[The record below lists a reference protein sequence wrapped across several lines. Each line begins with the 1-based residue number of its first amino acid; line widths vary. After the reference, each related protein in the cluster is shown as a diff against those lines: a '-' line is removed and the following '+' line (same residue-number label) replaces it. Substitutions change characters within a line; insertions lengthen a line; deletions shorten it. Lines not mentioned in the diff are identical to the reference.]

1 MQFDVYFAKSTEKGL
16 RPGVDPE
23 PMEWS
28 EIKKLIL
35 ENENWNKQIDEYR
48 ETGNTELKMS
58 LPSINFVGRSVR
70 DRANNA
76 MIPTQLFMID
86 IDHIPEDKDCRQV
99 WDTLC
104 MKVDYDWIVDNVI
117 LAHISPSG
125 HGIHIIFKSQG
136 YPTLIDNMNAVND
149 IFNFDEYGDYDTKVK
164 DFARVS
170 FAFKANEILFE
181 NVRLFTSNESD
192 FGDSIVNPEFEETD
206 SEESENDTQT
216 DEKEHASGKK
226 PKASRSISGNV
237 PTLSEEEIK
246 KYEQMEFRGTP
257 LKTIVDKWV
266 ELRGKPDEGEVHNY
280 YNEMIKYFRNI
291 TSNNRKWL
299 FAILPKFGHTD
310 EECWSQVVSITK
322 ANTLSRIDREFFF
335 FLKDNGFYVAREGEA
350 NALKEYMMS
359 ENEKDPDGMPS
370 LPPVFREFVKSAPK
384 DFRLSVINALMAIM
398 GFLSTYVKAKY
409 PYDDRWHTCSFF
421 SIIYAPAGT
430 GKGFVE
436 RLLDKLM
443 GYVTLRDAVQSMRE
457 NIYLRIISKK
467 GANDKAPDLPHTSL
481 RVIPSKNS
489 EAEFLT
495 KQQDNHGAHMFTY
508 AAEMDEWAKGEKAAG
523 GNKSDMIR
531 VAWDNGEYGQQFKS
545 ANTFRGKVHLYW
557 NVLIT
562 GTMAQVNNYFKNV
575 ENGLVTRCCY
585 TTIEN
590 QEFQLATLWKPI
602 PAKGLKIIENYCKRC
617 DDNTYEKP
625 CTLDLDEISMY
636 SDEEFDNQVDWQFK
650 IKDKQ
655 EVDLT
660 WVMPTIEKF
669 QKEQCEQASL
679 AYDRARDT
687 FRRRVGVR
695 GFRLALL
702 CTTLYPKVGARERKI
717 ICDFVEWWMHQD
729 IECTLQLW
737 GKKYNDVVDGIK
749 AVNISQRNVFAQ
761 LKDEFTMDDLY
772 VVCKKENIKTRLRQ
786 IIYQWTQG
794 KHIEVVEKFK
804 RYRKIKK
811 NDDK

>member
-1 MQFDVYFAKSTEKGL
+1 MNFDVYFAEPTAKGL
-16 RPGVDPE
+16 RPGVTPE

-28 EIKKLIL
+28 DIKKQIL
-35 ENENWNKQIDEYR
+35 ENENWAKQIDDYR
-48 ETGNTELKMS
+48 ETGDAELKQS

-136 YPTLIDNMNAVND
+136 YPTLIDNMNAVNE
-149 IFNFDEYGDYDTKVK
+149 IFNFDEYGKYDTKVK

-170 FAFKANEILFE
+170 FAFKASEILFE
-181 NVRLFTSNESD
+181 SARLLLSTESD
-192 FGDSIVNPEFEETD
+192 FGTSLVNDAFAEEIQDGDSSKTPTK
-206 SEESENDTQT
+206 T
-216 DEKEHASGKK
+216 
-226 PKASRSISGNV
+226 KASRTISGNV
-237 PTLSEEEIK
+237 PELSDEEIK

-257 LKTIVDKWV
+257 LINIVKKWV
-266 ELRGKPDEGEVHNY
+266 EHRGTPDAGEVHNY

-299 FAILPKFGHTD
+299 FAILPKFGHSD
-310 EECWSQVVSITK
+310 EECWSQIVSITK
-322 ANTLSRIDREFFF
+322 ANTLSRIDKEFYFW
-335 FLKDNGFYVAREGEA
+335 LRDSGFWVAREGEA

-359 ENEKDPDGMPS
+359 DEEKDSNKMPA

-384 DFRLSVINALMAIM
+384 DFHLSVINALMAIM

-443 GYVTLRDAVQSMRE
+443 DYVTLRDAVQSMRE

-467 GANDKAPDLPHTSL
+467 GANDKSPDLPHTSL

-545 ANTFRGKVHLYW
+545 ANTFRGKVRLYW

-562 GTMAQVNNYFKNV
+562 GTMAQVSNYFKNV

-617 DDNTYEKP
+617 DENTYEKP
-625 CTLDLDEISMY
+625 CTVDLEEAQML
-636 SDEEFDNQVDWQFK
+636 SDDEFDEQVDWHFQ
-650 IKDKQ
+650 IKEKQ
-655 EVDLT
+655 EVDLS
-660 WVMPTIEKF
+660 WIMPTIEKF
-669 QKEQCEQASL
+669 QKEQCDKAAL
-679 AYDRARDT
+679 AYDKARDT

-702 CTTLYPKVGARERKI
+702 CTTLYQTVGARERKI
-717 ICDFVEWWMHQD
+717 ICNFVDWWMHQD

-737 GKKYNDVVDGIK
+737 GKKYNDVVDN
-749 AVNISQRNVFAQ
+749 ANQANISQRDVFKQ
-761 LKDEFTMDDLY
+761 LKDEFTKDDLY
-772 VVCKKENIKTRLRQ
+772 VVCKREGIKTRLTN
-786 IIYQWTQG
+786 IIWQWKDG
-794 KHIEVVEKFK
+794 KHIEEVVKNK
-804 RYRKIKK
+804 RWRKITKHETK
-811 NDDK
+811 

>member
-1 MQFDVYFAKSTEKGL
+1 MIFDVYFAQPTAKGL
-16 RPGVDPE
+16 RPGVTPE

-28 EIKKLIL
+28 DIRKLIL
-35 ENENWNKQIDEYR
+35 ENENWAKQIDDYR
-48 ETGNTELKMS
+48 ETGDTKHKMS
-58 LPSINFVGRSVR
+58 LPAINFVGQSVR
-70 DRANNA
+70 GRSNDA

-86 IDHIPEDKDCRQV
+86 IDHIPADKDCRQV

-136 YPTLIDNMNAVND
+136 YPTLIENMNAVNE

-170 FAFKANEILFE
+170 FAFKASEILFE
-181 NVRLFTSNESD
+181 SARLLLSTESD
-192 FGDSIVNPEFEETD
+192 FGTSLVNDAFAEEIQDGDSSKTPTKTK
-206 SEESENDTQT
+206 S
-216 DEKEHASGKK
+216 
-226 PKASRSISGNV
+226 SRSISDNV
-237 PTLSEEEIK
+237 PELSDEEIK

-257 LKTIVDKWV
+257 LINIVKKWV
-266 ELRGKPDEGEVHNY
+266 EHRGTPDAGEVHNY

-299 FAILPKFGHTD
+299 FAILPKFGHSD
-310 EECWSQVVSITK
+310 EECWSQIVSITK
-322 ANTLSRIDREFFF
+322 ANTLSRIDKEFYFW
-335 FLKDNGFYVAREGEA
+335 LRDSGFWVAREGEA

-359 ENEKDPDGMPS
+359 DEEKDSNKMPA

-384 DFRLSVINALMAIM
+384 DFHLSVINALMAIM

-443 GYVTLRDAVQSMRE
+443 DYVTLRDAVQSMRE

-467 GANDKAPDLPHTSL
+467 GANDKSPDLPHTSL

-545 ANTFRGKVHLYW
+545 ANTFRGKVRLYW

-590 QEFQLATLWKPI
+590 QEFQLATIWKPI
-602 PAKGLKIIENYCKRC
+602 PAKGLETIQKYCKRC
-617 DDNTYEKP
+617 DDNTYETP
-625 CTLDLDEISMY
+625 CTVDLDEAKML
-636 SDEEFDNQVDWQFK
+636 SDDEFDKQVDWQFK
-650 IKDKQ
+650 FKEKQ
-655 EVDLT
+655 EVDLS
-660 WVMPTIEKF
+660 WIMPTIEKF
-669 QKEQCEQASL
+669 QKEQCDQAAL
-679 AYDRARDT
+679 AYDKARDT

-702 CTTLYPKVGARERKI
+702 CTTLYQTIGARERKI
-717 ICDFVEWWMHQD
+717 ICNFVEWWMHQD

-737 GKKYNDVVDGIK
+737 GKKYNEIVEN
-749 AVNISQRNVFAQ
+749 ATTQNISQRDVYSQ
-761 LKDEFTMDDLY
+761 LKDEFTIDDLY
-772 VVCKKENIKTRLRQ
+772 VVCKREGIKTRLKQ
-786 IIYQWTQG
+786 IIYNWKKG
-794 KHIEVVEKFK
+794 HHIEVVVNGK
-804 RYRKIKK
+804 RFRKVKK
-811 NDDK
+811 DETK

>member
-1 MQFDVYFAKSTEKGL
+1 MNFDVYFAEPTAKGL
-16 RPGVDPE
+16 RPGVAPE

-28 EIKKLIL
+28 DIRKLIL
-35 ENENWNKQIDEYR
+35 ENENWAKQIDDYR
-48 ETGNTELKMS
+48 ETGDAELKQS

-136 YPTLIDNMNAVND
+136 YPTLIENMNAVNE
-149 IFNFDEYGDYDTKVK
+149 IFNFDEYGKYDTKVK

-170 FAFKANEILFE
+170 FAFKASEILFE
-181 NVRLFTSNESD
+181 SARLLLSTESD
-192 FGDSIVNPEFEETD
+192 FGTSLVNDAFAEEIQDGDSSKTPTK
-206 SEESENDTQT
+206 T
-216 DEKEHASGKK
+216 
-226 PKASRSISGNV
+226 KASRTISGNV
-237 PTLSEEEIK
+237 PELSDEEIK

-257 LKTIVDKWV
+257 LINIVKKWV
-266 ELRGKPDEGEVHNY
+266 EHRGTPDAGEVHNY

-299 FAILPKFGHTD
+299 FAILPKFGHSD
-310 EECWSQVVSITK
+310 EECWSQIVSITK
-322 ANTLSRIDREFFF
+322 ANTLSRIDKEFYFW
-335 FLKDNGFYVAREGEA
+335 LRDSGFWVAREGEA

-359 ENEKDPDGMPS
+359 DEEKDSNKMPA

-384 DFRLSVINALMAIM
+384 DFHLSVINALMAIM

-443 GYVTLRDAVQSMRE
+443 DYVTLRDAVQSMRE

-467 GANDKAPDLPHTSL
+467 GANDKSPDLPHTSL

-545 ANTFRGKVHLYW
+545 ANTFRGKVRLYW

-562 GTMAQVNNYFKNV
+562 GTMAQVSNYFKNV

-602 PAKGLKIIENYCKRC
+602 PTKGLKIIENYCKRC
-617 DDNTYEKP
+617 DENTYEKP
-625 CTLDLDEISMY
+625 CTVDLEEAQML
-636 SDEEFDNQVDWQFK
+636 SDDEFDEQVDWHFQ
-650 IKDKQ
+650 IKEKQ
-655 EVDLT
+655 EVDLS
-660 WVMPTIEKF
+660 WIMPTIEKF
-669 QKEQCEQASL
+669 QKEQCDKAAL
-679 AYDRARDT
+679 AYDKARDT

-702 CTTLYPKVGARERKI
+702 CTTLYQTVGARERKI
-717 ICDFVEWWMHQD
+717 ICNFVEWWMHQD

-737 GKKYNDVVDGIK
+737 GKKYNDVVDN
-749 AVNISQRNVFAQ
+749 ANQANISQRDVFKQ
-761 LKDEFTMDDLY
+761 LKDEFTKDDLY
-772 VVCKKENIKTRLRQ
+772 VVCKREGIKTRLTN
-786 IIYQWTQG
+786 IIWQWKDG
-794 KHIEVVEKFK
+794 KHIEEVVKNK
-804 RYRKIKK
+804 RWRKITKHETK
-811 NDDK
+811 

>member
-1 MQFDVYFAKSTEKGL
+1 MKFDVYFAIQTAKGL
-16 RPGVDPE
+16 RPGVTPE

-28 EIKKLIL
+28 EIKKLVIC
-35 ENENWNKQIDEYR
+35 NQNWSKQIDDYR
-48 ETGNTELKMS
+48 TTGDTNLKQS
-58 LPSINFVGRSVR
+58 LPSINFVGRSVKN
-70 DRANNA
+70 RANKY

-86 IDHIPEDKDCRQV
+86 IDHIEGDCKQV
-99 WDTLC
+99 WDTLV
-104 MKVDYDWIVDNVI
+104 MKVDWDWIVGNVV
-117 LAHISPSG
+117 LAHISPGG

-136 YPTLIDNMNAVND
+136 LPSLIENMDAVNN
-149 IFNFDEYGDYDTKVK
+149 IFNFDEFGDYDKVCH

-170 FAFKANEILFE
+170 FAFKADDILY
-181 NVRLFTSNESD
+181 ESELLNKEGD
-192 FGDSIVNPEFEETD
+192 EELGDSLVNQNFDNSDVSETPKA
-206 SEESENDTQT
+206 Q
-216 DEKEHASGKK
+216 K
-226 PKASRSISGNV
+226 PKGSISNNV
-237 PTLSEEEIK
+237 PQLTEEEIE
-246 KYEQMEFRGTP
+246 KYKQMEFRGTP
-257 LKTIVDKWV
+257 LINIVNKWV
-266 ELRGKPDEGEVHNY
+266 EKRGTPDAGEVHNY
-280 YNEMIKYFRNI
+280 YNEMVKYFRNI
-291 TSNNRKWL
+291 TSNNKKWL

-310 EECWSQVVSITK
+310 EECWGQIVSITK
-322 ANTLSRIDREFFF
+322 ANTLSRIDKEFFF
-335 FLKDNGFYVAREGEA
+335 FLKDNGFYVARESEA

-359 ENEKDPDGMPS
+359 DEKEDSSGMPT

-384 DFRLSVINALMAIM
+384 DFHLSVINALMAIL

-443 GYVTLRDAVQSMRE
+443 DYITLRDAVQSIRE
-457 NIYLRIISKK
+457 NIYLRIINKK
-467 GANDKAPDLPHTSL
+467 GDNEKSPDLPHTSL

-545 ANTFRGKVHLYW
+545 ANTFRGKVRLYW

-562 GTMAQVNNYFKNV
+562 GTQAQVNSYFKNV

-590 QEFQLATLWKPI
+590 QEFQLATIWKPI
-602 PAKGLKIIENYCKRC
+602 PKKGLEIIKNYCKRC
-617 DDNTYEKP
+617 DDNTYESP
-625 CTLDLDEISMY
+625 CNVDLDEALML
-636 SDEEFDNQVDWQFK
+636 SDEEFEKEIDWRFK
-650 IKDKQ
+650 FKEKQ
-655 EVDLT
+655 EVDLS
-660 WVMPTIEKF
+660 WIMPTIDAF
-669 QKEQCEQASL
+669 QKEQCDKAAL

-702 CTTLYPKVGARERKI
+702 CTTLYPKVGKKEKEVI
-717 ICDFVEWWMHQD
+717 INFVDWWMHQD

-737 GKKYNDVVDGIK
+737 GKKYNEVVEN
-749 AVNISQRNVFAQ
+749 ATVESLRNRDVFAQ
-761 LKDEFTMDDLY
+761 LKDEFTLDDLY
-772 VVCKKENIKTRLRQ
+772 VVCKREGIKTRLKQ
-786 IIYQWTQG
+786 IIYQWKNG
-794 KHIEVVEKFK
+794 KHIEVVVKGKLF
-804 RYRKIKK
+804 RKIKK
-811 NDDK
+811 QNEAHQ

>member
-1 MQFDVYFAKSTEKGL
+1 MRFDVYFAQPTAKGL
-16 RPGVDPE
+16 RPGVTPE

-28 EIKKLIL
+28 DIKKQIL
-35 ENENWNKQIDEYR
+35 ENENWAKQIDDYR
-48 ETGNTELKMS
+48 ETGDAELKQS

-136 YPTLIDNMNAVND
+136 YPTLIENMNAVNE

-170 FAFKANEILFE
+170 FAFKASEILFE
-181 NVRLFTSNESD
+181 SARLLLSTESD
-192 FGDSIVNPEFEETD
+192 FGTSLVNDAFAEEIQDGDSSKTPTK
-206 SEESENDTQT
+206 T
-216 DEKEHASGKK
+216 
-226 PKASRSISGNV
+226 KASRTISGNV
-237 PTLSEEEIK
+237 PELSDEEIK

-257 LKTIVDKWV
+257 LINIVNRWV
-266 ELRGKPDEGEVHNY
+266 EKRGTPDAGEVHNY

-299 FAILPKFGHTD
+299 FAILPRFGHSA
-310 EECWSQVVSITK
+310 EECWGQIVSITK
-322 ANTLSRIDREFFF
+322 ANTLSRIDKEFYF
-335 FLKDNGFYVAREGEA
+335 FLKDNGFYVAKESEA

-359 ENEKDPDGMPS
+359 DEEKDPDKMPT

-384 DFRLSVINALMAIM
+384 DFHLSVINALMAIL

-443 GYVTLRDAVQSMRE
+443 DYVTLRDQVQSLRE
-457 NIYLRIISKK
+457 NIYLRIIQKK
-467 GANDKAPDLPHTSL
+467 GANDKAPDVPHTSI

-545 ANTFRGKVHLYW
+545 ANTFRGKVRLYW

-590 QEFQLATLWKPI
+590 QEFQLATIWKPI
-602 PAKGLKIIENYCKRC
+602 PAKGLETIQKYCKRC
-617 DDNTYEKP
+617 DENTYETP
-625 CTLDLDEISMY
+625 CTVDLDEAKML
-636 SDEEFDNQVDWQFK
+636 SDDEFDKQVDWQFK
-650 IKDKQ
+650 FKEKQ
-655 EVDLT
+655 EVDLS
-660 WVMPTIEKF
+660 WIMPTIEKF
-669 QKEQCEQASL
+669 QKEQCDQAAL
-679 AYDRARDT
+679 AYDKARDT

-702 CTTLYPKVGARERKI
+702 CTTLYQTIGARERKI
-717 ICDFVEWWMHQD
+717 ICNFVEWWMHQD

-737 GKKYNDVVDGIK
+737 GKKYNEIVEN
-749 AVNISQRNVFAQ
+749 ATTQNISQRDVYSQ
-761 LKDEFTMDDLY
+761 LKDEFTIDDLY
-772 VVCKKENIKTRLRQ
+772 VVCKREGIKTRLKQ
-786 IIYQWTQG
+786 IIYNWKKG
-794 KHIEVVEKFK
+794 HHIEVVVNGK
-804 RYRKIKK
+804 RFRKVKK
-811 NDDK
+811 DETK

>member
-1 MQFDVYFAKSTEKGL
+1 MKFDVYFAQQTKEGL
-16 RPGVDPE
+16 KPGVDPE

-28 EIKKLIL
+28 DIKKQIL
-35 ENENWNKQIDEYR
+35 ENKNWAARIDEYR
-48 ETGNTELKMS
+48 AGGCEDKELKTG
-58 LPSINFVGRSVR
+58 LPSINYVGRSIR
-70 DRANNA
+70 GRAKDA

-86 IDHIPEDKDCRQV
+86 IDHVPVEECRAA
-99 WDTLC
+99 WDTMT
-104 MKVDYDWIVDNVI
+104 MKVDYDWIVENVI

-125 HGIHIIFKSQG
+125 GIHIIFKSQG
-136 YPTLIDNMNAVND
+136 YETIEENMAAVD
-149 IFNFDEYGDYDTKVK
+149 EIFNFNEYGDYDTAVK
-164 DFARVS
+164 DFSRVS
-170 FAFKANEILFE
+170 FAFKADEILFE
-181 NVRLFTSNESD
+181 SVRLLMDTEQD
-192 FGDSIVNPEFEETD
+192 FGTSLVNHDF
-206 SEESENDTQT
+206 
-216 DEKEHASGKK
+216 KEHDDEGGDQSTKT
-226 PKASRSISGNV
+226 KAKTKTARSISGNV
-237 PTLSEEEIK
+237 PELTEEEIK
-246 KYEQMEFRGTP
+246 KYKNMDYRGTP
-257 LKTIVDKWV
+257 LINIVDRWV
-266 ELRGKPDEGEVHNY
+266 EKRGNPGSGEVHDY
-280 YNEMIKYFRNI
+280 YNEMIKYFRHI

-299 FAILPKFGHTD
+299 FAILPRFDHSA
-310 EECWSQVVSITK
+310 EECWGQIVSITK
-322 ANTLSRIDREFFF
+322 VNTMSRMDKEFYF
-335 FLKDNGFYVAREGEA
+335 FLKDNGFYVPRESEA

-359 ENEKDPDGMPS
+359 DDDNNPDKMPA

-384 DFRLSVINALMAIM
+384 DFHLSVINALMAIL

-443 GYVTLRDAVQSMRE
+443 DYVTLRDAVQSMRE
-457 NIYLRIISKK
+457 NIYLRIIQKK
-467 GANDKAPDLPHTSL
+467 GANDKAPDVPHTSI

-545 ANTFRGKVHLYW
+545 ANTFRGKVRLYW

-590 QEFQLATLWKPI
+590 QEFQLATIWKPI
-602 PAKGLKIIENYCKRC
+602 PQKGLKTIQAYCKRC
-617 DDNTYEKP
+617 DDNTYMSP
-625 CTLDLDEISMY
+625 CTVDLEEAKTMG
-636 SDEEFDNQVDWQFK
+636 EQEFDDNIDWHFQ
-650 IKDKQ
+650 IKEKQ
-655 EVDLT
+655 EVDMS
-660 WVMPTIEKF
+660 WIMPTIEKF
-669 QKEQCEQASL
+669 QKEQCDQAAL

-702 CTTLYPKVGARERKI
+702 CTTLYPTVGAREKKT
-717 ICDFVEWWMHQD
+717 ICNFVDWWMHQD
-729 IECTLQLW
+729 IECTLRLW
-737 GKKYNDVVDGIK
+737 GKKYNDIVEENTTD
-749 AVNISQRNVFAQ
+749 NLTQRNVFAQ
-761 LKDEFTMDDLY
+761 LKDEFTKDDLY
-772 VVCKKENIKTRLRQ
+772 VVCKKEGIKTKLHQ
-786 IIYQWTQG
+786 IIYQWKKG
-794 KHIEVVEKFK
+794 KHIEEVTKNK
-804 RYRKIKK
+804 RWRKVKK
-811 NDDK
+811 NENK

>member
-1 MQFDVYFAKSTEKGL
+1 MRFDVYFAQPTAKGL
-16 RPGVDPE
+16 RPGVTPE

-28 EIKKLIL
+28 DIKKQIL
-35 ENENWNKQIDEYR
+35 ENENWAKQIDEFR

-136 YPTLIDNMNAVND
+136 YPTLIENMNAVNE
-149 IFNFDEYGDYDTKVK
+149 IFNFDEYGDYDTNVK

-170 FAFKANEILFE
+170 FAFKASEILFE
-181 NVRLFTSNESD
+181 SARLLLSTESD
-192 FGDSIVNPEFEETD
+192 FGTSLVNDAFAEEVQDGDSSKTPTK
-206 SEESENDTQT
+206 T
-216 DEKEHASGKK
+216 
-226 PKASRSISGNV
+226 KASRTISANV

-257 LKTIVDKWV
+257 LINIVNKWV
-266 ELRGKPDEGEVHNY
+266 EKRGTPDEGEVHNY

-291 TSNNRKWL
+291 TSNNKKWL
-299 FAILPKFGHTD
+299 FAILPRFNHTA
-310 EECWSQVVSITK
+310 EECWGQIVSITK

-335 FLKDNGFYVAREGEA
+335 FLKDNGFYVPREGEA

-359 ENEKDPDGMPS
+359 DEEKDPDKMPA

-384 DFRLSVINALMAIM
+384 DFHLSVINALMAIM

-443 GYVTLRDAVQSMRE
+443 DYVTLRDAVQSMRE

-467 GANDKAPDLPHTSL
+467 GANDKSPDLPHTSL

-545 ANTFRGKVHLYW
+545 ANTFRGKVRLYW

-590 QEFQLATLWKPI
+590 QEFQLATIWKPI
-602 PAKGLKIIENYCKRC
+602 PAKGLETIQKYCKRC
-617 DDNTYEKP
+617 DENTYETP
-625 CTLDLDEISMY
+625 CTVDLDEAKML
-636 SDEEFDNQVDWQFK
+636 SDDEFDKQVDWQFK
-650 IKDKQ
+650 FKEKQ
-655 EVDLT
+655 EVDLS
-660 WVMPTIEKF
+660 WIMPTIEKF
-669 QKEQCEQASL
+669 QKEQCDQAAL
-679 AYDRARDT
+679 AYDKARDT

-702 CTTLYPKVGARERKI
+702 CTTLYQTVGARERKI
-717 ICDFVEWWMHQD
+717 ICNFVEWWMHQD

-737 GKKYNDVVDGIK
+737 GKKYNEIVEN
-749 AVNISQRNVFAQ
+749 ATTQNISQRNVFAQ
-761 LKDEFTMDDLY
+761 LKDEFTVDDLY
-772 VVCKKENIKTRLRQ
+772 VVCKREGIKTRLKQ
-786 IIYQWTQG
+786 IIYNWKKS
-794 KHIEVVEKFK
+794 KHIDVVVPGK
-804 RYRKIKK
+804 RFIKTK
-811 NDDK
+811 KDETGK

>member
-1 MQFDVYFAKSTEKGL
+1 MQFDVYFAKPTEKGL
-16 RPGVDPE
+16 RPGVTPE

-48 ETGNTELKMS
+48 ETGNTDLKMS

-117 LAHISPSG
+117 LGHISPGG
-125 HGIHIIFKSQG
+125 HGIHIILKSQG
-136 YPTLIDNMNAVND
+136 YPTLIENMNAVNE

-170 FAFKANEILFE
+170 FAFKYSEVLFE
-181 NVRLFTSNESD
+181 NARLVMATEPD
-192 FGDSIVNPEFEETD
+192 FGESIVNPDFQETLP
-206 SEESENDTQT
+206 ESETQVQGET
-216 DEKEHASGKK
+216 AQVGK
-226 PKASRSISGNV
+226 KASRTISANV
-237 PTLSEEEIK
+237 PVLSEEEIK
-246 KYEQMEFRGTP
+246 KYEQMEYRGTP

-266 ELRGKPDEGEVHNY
+266 ELRGNPDEGEVHNY
-280 YNEMIKYFRNI
+280 YNEMVKYFRNI
-291 TSNNRKWL
+291 CSNNRKWL

-322 ANTLSRIDREFFF
+322 VNTLSRVDREFFF

-350 NALKEYMMS
+350 SALKDYMMS
-359 ENEKDPDGMPS
+359 ESEKDSDGMPP

-457 NIYLRIISKK
+457 NIYLRFISKK
-467 GANDKAPDLPHTSL
+467 GANDKAPDMPHTSL

-545 ANTFRGKVHLYW
+545 ANTFRGKVRLYW

-617 DDNTYEKP
+617 DENTYETP
-625 CTLDLDEISMY
+625 CTVDLDEAAML

-650 IKDKQ
+650 IKEKQ
-655 EVDLT
+655 EVDLS

-669 QKEQCEQASL
+669 QKEQCDQAAL
-679 AYDRARDT
+679 AYDKARDT

-717 ICDFVEWWMHQD
+717 ICDFVDWWMHQD

-737 GKKYNDVVDGIK
+737 GKKYNDVVDGVK
-749 AVNISQRNVFAQ
+749 PVNISQRNVFAQ

-772 VVCKKENIKTRLRQ
+772 VVCKKEGIKTRLRQ
-786 IIYQWTQG
+786 IIYQWSQG
-794 KHIEVVEKFK
+794 KHIETIEKFK
-804 RYRKIKK
+804 RYRKVKK

>member
-1 MQFDVYFAKSTEKGL
+1 MKFDVYFAQPTAKGL
-16 RPGVDPE
+16 RPGVAPE

-28 EIKKLIL
+28 DIRKLIL
-35 ENENWNKQIDEYR
+35 ENENWAKQIDDYR
-48 ETGNTELKMS
+48 ETGDTKHKLS
-58 LPSINFVGRSVR
+58 LPAINFVGQSVR
-70 DRANNA
+70 GRSNDA

-86 IDHIPEDKDCRQV
+86 IDHIPADKDCRQV

-136 YPTLIDNMNAVND
+136 YPTLIENMNAVNE

-170 FAFKANEILFE
+170 FAFKASEILFE
-181 NVRLFTSNESD
+181 SARLLLSTESD
-192 FGDSIVNPEFEETD
+192 FGTSLVNDAFAEEIQDGDSSKTPTK
-206 SEESENDTQT
+206 T
-216 DEKEHASGKK
+216 
-226 PKASRSISGNV
+226 KASRTISGNV
-237 PTLSEEEIK
+237 PELSDEEIK

-257 LKTIVDKWV
+257 LINIVKKWV
-266 ELRGKPDEGEVHNY
+266 EHRGTPDAGEVHNY

-299 FAILPKFGHTD
+299 FAILPKFGHSD
-310 EECWSQVVSITK
+310 EECWSQIVSITK
-322 ANTLSRIDREFFF
+322 ANTLSRIDKEFYFW
-335 FLKDNGFYVAREGEA
+335 LRDSGFWVAREGEA

-359 ENEKDPDGMPS
+359 DEEKDSNKMPA
-370 LPPVFREFVKSAPK
+370 LPPVFRELVKSAPK
-384 DFRLSVINALMAIM
+384 DFHLSVINALMAIM

-443 GYVTLRDAVQSMRE
+443 DYVTLRDAVQSMRE

-467 GANDKAPDLPHTSL
+467 GANDKSPDLPHTSL

-545 ANTFRGKVHLYW
+545 ANTFRGKVRLYW

-562 GTMAQVNNYFKNV
+562 GTMAQVSNYFKNV

-602 PAKGLKIIENYCKRC
+602 PTKGLKIIENYCKRC
-617 DDNTYEKP
+617 DENTYEKP
-625 CTLDLDEISMY
+625 CTVDLEEAQML
-636 SDEEFDNQVDWQFK
+636 SDDEFDEQVDWHFQ
-650 IKDKQ
+650 IKEKQ
-655 EVDLT
+655 EVDLS
-660 WVMPTIEKF
+660 WIMPTIEKF
-669 QKEQCEQASL
+669 QKEQCDKAAL
-679 AYDRARDT
+679 AYDKARDT

-702 CTTLYPKVGARERKI
+702 CTTLYQTVGARERKI
-717 ICDFVEWWMHQD
+717 ICNFVDWWMHQD

-737 GKKYNDVVDGIK
+737 GKKYNDVVDN
-749 AVNISQRNVFAQ
+749 ANQANISQRDVFKQ
-761 LKDEFTMDDLY
+761 LKDEFTKDDLY
-772 VVCKKENIKTRLRQ
+772 VVCKREGIKTRLTN
-786 IIYQWTQG
+786 IIWQWKDG
-794 KHIEVVEKFK
+794 KHIEEIVKNK
-804 RYRKIKK
+804 RWRKITKHETK
-811 NDDK
+811 

>member
-1 MQFDVYFAKSTEKGL
+1 MRFDVYFAQPTAKGL
-16 RPGVDPE
+16 RPGVAPE

-28 EIKKLIL
+28 DIRKLIL
-35 ENENWNKQIDEYR
+35 ENENWCQQIDEYR
-48 ETGNTELKMS
+48 ETGNTDLKQS

-70 DRANNA
+70 DRAKDA

-104 MKVDYDWIVDNVI
+104 MKVDYDWIVNNVI

-136 YPTLIDNMNAVND
+136 HPTLIENMDAVNE

-170 FAFKANEILFE
+170 FAFKYSEVLFE
-181 NVRLFTSNESD
+181 NARLVMATEPD
-192 FGDSIVNPEFEETD
+192 FGESLVNPDFKETLPESETEVQGEET
-206 SEESENDTQT
+206 QV
-216 DEKEHASGKK
+216 GK
-226 PKASRSISGNV
+226 KASRTISGNV
-237 PTLSEEEIK
+237 PVLSEEEIK

-322 ANTLSRIDREFFF
+322 ANTLSRIDKEFYF
-335 FLKDNGFYVAREGEA
+335 FLKDNGFYVAKESEA

-359 ENEKDPDGMPS
+359 DEEKNPDKMPT

-384 DFRLSVINALMAIM
+384 DFHLSVINALMAIL

-421 SIIYAPAGT
+421 SIIYAPPGT

-436 RLLDKLM
+436 RLLGKLM
-443 GYVTLRDAVQSMRE
+443 DMVKIRDEVQSMRE
-457 NIYLRIISKK
+457 NIYLRIINKK
-467 GANDKAPDLPHTSL
+467 GQNERSPDLPHTSL
-481 RVIPSKNS
+481 RVIPAKNS
-489 EAEFLT
+489 EAEFLS
-495 KQQDNHGAHMFTY
+495 KQQENHGAHMFTY

-531 VAWDNGEYGQQFKS
+531 EAWDNGEYGQQFKS
-545 ANTFRGKVHLYW
+545 ASTFRGKVRLYW

-562 GTMAQVNNYFKNV
+562 GTMAQINSYFKNV
-575 ENGLVTRCCY
+575 ENGLVTRCCF
-585 TTIEN
+585 TSIEN
-590 QEFQLATLWKPI
+590 QEFQLATIWKPI
-602 PAKGLKIIENYCKRC
+602 PERGLQIIKNYCQRC
-617 DDNTYEKP
+617 DDNTYEEP
-625 CTLDLDEISMY
+625 CTVDIESARVMTDE
-636 SDEEFDNQVDWQFK
+636 DFEKEVKWEFKFRK
-650 IKDKQ
+650 KQ
-655 EVDLT
+655 EVDLS
-660 WVMPTIEKF
+660 WIMPTIDKF
-669 QKEQCEQASL
+669 QKEQCDQAAL
-679 AYDRARDT
+679 AYDKARDT

-702 CTTLYPKVGARERKI
+702 CTTLYQTVGARERKI
-717 ICDFVEWWMHQD
+717 ICNFVEWWMHQD
-729 IECTLQLW
+729 IECTLRLW
-737 GKKYNDVVDGIK
+737 GKKYNDVVEGSKVD
-749 AVNISQRNVFAQ
+749 NISQRNVFAL
-761 LKDEFTMDDLY
+761 LKDEFTKDDLY
-772 VVCKKENIKTRLRQ
+772 VVCKREGIKTKLSQ
-786 IIYQWTQG
+786 IIWQWKNG
-794 KHIEVVEKFK
+794 KHIEVIEKNK
-804 RYRKIKK
+804 RFRKIQK
-811 NDDK
+811 NETK

>member
-1 MQFDVYFAKSTEKGL
+1 MKFDVYFAIQTAKGL
-16 RPGVDPE
+16 RPGVTPE

-28 EIKKLIL
+28 DIVKNIL
-35 ENENWNKQIDEYR
+35 KNENWNQRIDDYR
-48 ETGNTELKMS
+48 AGGCENKELKTA
-58 LPSINFVGRSVR
+58 LPSINFLGRSVR
-70 DRANNA
+70 DRAKDA

-86 IDHIPEDKDCRQV
+86 IDHVPVDECRKA
-99 WDTLC
+99 WDTMC
-104 MKVDYDWIVDNVI
+104 MKIDYDWIVDNVI

-125 HGIHIIFKSQG
+125 GIHIIFKSQG
-136 YPTLIDNMNAVND
+136 YPTIEENMDAVDN
-149 IFNFDEYGDYDTKVK
+149 IFNFSDYGDYDKAVK
-164 DFARVS
+164 DFSRVS
-170 FAFKANEILFE
+170 FAFKYSEVLFE
-181 NVRLFTSNESD
+181 SARLLMETEPD
-192 FGDSIVNPEFEETD
+192 FGESLVNADFKETLP
-206 SEESENDTQT
+206 ESET
-216 DEKEHASGKK
+216 ELRGEAAKVGK
-226 PKASRSISGNV
+226 KASRSISANV
-237 PTLSEEEIK
+237 PVLTEEEIK

-257 LKTIVDKWV
+257 LKVIVDRWV
-266 ELRGKPDEGEVHNY
+266 EHRGKPDAGEVHNY
-280 YNEMIKYFRNI
+280 YNEMVKYFRNI
-291 TSNNRKWL
+291 TSNNKKWL
-299 FAILPKFGHTD
+299 FAILPRFEHTA
-310 EECWSQVVSITK
+310 EECWSQIVSITK
-322 ANTLSRIDREFFF
+322 ANTLSRVDKEFYFW
-335 FLKDNGFYVAREGEA
+335 LKDNGFWVARDGEA
-350 NALKEYMMS
+350 NALKQYMMS
-359 ENEKDPDGMPS
+359 EDTRDDAGMPP

-384 DFRLSVINALMAIM
+384 DFRLSVINALMAIL

-443 GYVTLRDAVQSMRE
+443 DYVTLRDAVQSIRE

-545 ANTFRGKVHLYW
+545 ANTFRGKVRLYW

-562 GTMAQVNNYFKNV
+562 GTQAQVNSYFKNV

-590 QEFQLATLWKPI
+590 QEFQLATIWKPI
-602 PAKGLKIIENYCKRC
+602 PQKGLQVIKNYCKRC
-617 DDNTYEKP
+617 DDNTYESP
-625 CTLDLDEISMY
+625 CTVDLDEAMMLT
-636 SDEEFDNQVDWQFK
+636 DDEFDKQVDWQFK
-650 IKDKQ
+650 FKEKQ
-655 EVDLT
+655 VVDLS
-660 WVMPTIEKF
+660 WVMPTIEAF
-669 QKEQCEQASL
+669 QKEQCDQAAL

-702 CTTLYPKVGARERKI
+702 CTTLYPKVGKKEREVI
-717 ICDFVEWWMHQD
+717 IRFVDWWMHQD

-737 GKKYNDVVDGIK
+737 GKKYNDVVDGVK
-749 AVNISQRNVFAQ
+749 LVDISQRNVFAQ
-761 LKDEFTMDDLY
+761 LKDEFTIDDLY
-772 VVCKKENIKTRLRQ
+772 VVCKKENIKTNLRQ
-786 IIYQWTQG
+786 IIYQWKKG
-794 KHIEVVEKFK
+794 KHIEVLEKFK
-804 RYRKIKK
+804 RFRKIKK
-811 NDDK
+811 DETK

>member
-1 MQFDVYFAKSTEKGL
+1 MIFDVYFAQPTAKGL
-16 RPGVDPE
+16 RPGVTPE

-28 EIKKLIL
+28 DIKKQIL
-35 ENENWNKQIDEYR
+35 ENENWAKQIDDYR
-48 ETGNTELKMS
+48 ETGDAELKQS
-58 LPSINFVGRSVR
+58 LPSINFVGQSVR
-70 DRANNA
+70 GRSNDA

-136 YPTLIDNMNAVND
+136 YPTLIENMNAVNE

-170 FAFKANEILFE
+170 FAFKASEILFE
-181 NVRLFTSNESD
+181 SARLLLSTESD
-192 FGDSIVNPEFEETD
+192 FGTSLVNDAFAEEIQDGDSSKTPTKTK
-206 SEESENDTQT
+206 S
-216 DEKEHASGKK
+216 
-226 PKASRSISGNV
+226 SRSISDNV
-237 PTLSEEEIK
+237 PELSDEEIK

-257 LKTIVDKWV
+257 LINIVKKWV
-266 ELRGKPDEGEVHNY
+266 EHRGTPDAGEVHNY

-299 FAILPKFGHTD
+299 FAILPKFGHSD
-310 EECWSQVVSITK
+310 EECWSQIVSITK
-322 ANTLSRIDREFFF
+322 ANTLSRIDKEFYFW
-335 FLKDNGFYVAREGEA
+335 LRDSGFWVAREGEA

-359 ENEKDPDGMPS
+359 DEEKDSNKMPA

-384 DFRLSVINALMAIM
+384 DFHLSVINALMAIM

-443 GYVTLRDAVQSMRE
+443 DYVTLRDAVQSMRE

-467 GANDKAPDLPHTSL
+467 GANDKSPDLPHTSL

-545 ANTFRGKVHLYW
+545 ANTFRGKVRLYW

-590 QEFQLATLWKPI
+590 QEFQLATIWKPI
-602 PAKGLKIIENYCKRC
+602 PAKGLETIQKYCKRC
-617 DDNTYEKP
+617 DDNTYETP
-625 CTLDLDEISMY
+625 CTVDLDEAKML
-636 SDEEFDNQVDWQFK
+636 SDDEFDKQVDWQFK
-650 IKDKQ
+650 FKEKQ
-655 EVDLT
+655 EVDLS
-660 WVMPTIEKF
+660 WIMPTIEKF
-669 QKEQCEQASL
+669 QKEQCDQAAL
-679 AYDRARDT
+679 AYDKARDT

-702 CTTLYPKVGARERKI
+702 CTTLYQTIGARERKI
-717 ICDFVEWWMHQD
+717 ICNFVEWWMHQD

-737 GKKYNDVVDGIK
+737 GKKYNEIVEN
-749 AVNISQRNVFAQ
+749 ATTQNISQRDVYSQ
-761 LKDEFTMDDLY
+761 LKDEFTIDDLY
-772 VVCKKENIKTRLRQ
+772 VVCKREGIKTRLKQ
-786 IIYQWTQG
+786 IIYNWKKG
-794 KHIEVVEKFK
+794 HHIEVVVNGK
-804 RYRKIKK
+804 RFRKVKK
-811 NDDK
+811 DETK

>member
-1 MQFDVYFAKSTEKGL
+1 MQFDVYFAINTAKGL
-16 RPGVDPE
+16 RPGVTPE

-28 EIKKLIL
+28 DIKKQIL
-35 ENENWNKQIDEYR
+35 ENENWNRQIDDYR
-48 ETGNTELKMS
+48 QTGDVNLKQS

-70 DRANNA
+70 GRANDA
-76 MIPTQLFMID
+76 MIPTQLFMVD
-86 IDHIPEDKDCRQV
+86 IDHISEDTDCRQV

-104 MKVDYDWIVDNVI
+104 MKVDWDWIVDNVI

-136 YPTLIDNMNAVND
+136 HPSLIENMNAVNE

-170 FAFKANEILFE
+170 FAFKADEILYE
-181 NVRLFTSNESD
+181 STRLFINNESD
-192 FGDSIVNPEFEETD
+192 FGSSLVNEAF
-206 SEESENDTQT
+206 T
-216 DEKEHASGKK
+216 DEIQDDDSSKT
-226 PKASRSISGNV
+226 PTKAKAPRSISENV
-237 PTLSEEEIK
+237 PTLTEEEIK

-257 LKTIVDKWV
+257 LITIVNKWV
-266 ELRGKPDEGEVHNY
+266 ELKGNPDAGEVHNY
-280 YNEMIKYFRNI
+280 YNEMVKYFRNI

-310 EECWSQVVSITK
+310 EECWSQIVSITK

-350 NALKEYMMS
+350 SALKEYMMS
-359 ENEKDPDGMPS
+359 DGEKATDSMPT

-590 QEFQLATLWKPI
+590 QEFQLATIWKPI

-617 DDNTYEKP
+617 DDNTYESP
-625 CTLDLDEISMY
+625 CTVDLDEISML
-636 SDEEFDNQVDWQFK
+636 SDDEFDNQVDWQFK

-655 EVDLT
+655 VVDMS

-669 QKEQCEQASL
+669 QKEQCEQAAL

-695 GFRLALL
+695 GFRLGLL
-702 CTTLYPKVGARERKI
+702 CTTLYPKVGVRERRI
-717 ICDFVEWWMHQD
+717 ICDFVDWWMHQD

-749 AVNISQRNVFAQ
+749 TVNINQRNVFAQ

-772 VVCKKENIKTRLRQ
+772 VICKKENIKTRLRQ

-794 KHIEVVEKFK
+794 KHIEVIEKFK

>member
-1 MQFDVYFAKSTEKGL
+1 MNFDVYFSINTAKGL
-16 RPGVDPE
+16 RPGVTPE

-28 EIKKLIL
+28 DIKKQIL
-35 ENENWNKQIDEYR
+35 ENENWSKQIDEYR
-48 ETGNTELKMS
+48 ETGDAELKQS

-70 DRANNA
+70 GRANDA

-104 MKVDYDWIVDNVI
+104 MKVDYDWIVENVI

-136 YPTLIDNMNAVND
+136 YPTLIENMNAVNE

-170 FAFKANEILFE
+170 FSFKASEILFE
-181 NVRLFTSNESD
+181 SARLLLSTESD
-192 FGDSIVNPEFEETD
+192 LGTSLVNEAFQETLPENET
-206 SEESENDTQT
+206 EVQGETAQV
-216 DEKEHASGKK
+216 GK
-226 PKASRSISGNV
+226 KASRTISANV

-266 ELRGKPDEGEVHNY
+266 EKRGAPDEGEVHNY

-310 EECWSQVVSITK
+310 EECWSQIVSITK

-335 FLKDNGFYVAREGEA
+335 FLKDNGFYVAKEGEA
-350 NALKEYMMS
+350 SALKEYMMS
-359 ENEKDPDGMPS
+359 DGEKSPDDMPT
-370 LPPVFREFVKSAPK
+370 LPPVFREFVRSAPK

-617 DDNTYEKP
+617 DENTYETP
-625 CTLDLDEISMY
+625 CTVDLDEISML
-636 SDEEFDNQVDWQFK
+636 SDDEFDSQVDWQFK

-655 EVDLT
+655 IVDMSWL
-660 WVMPTIEKF
+660 MPTIEKF
-669 QKEQCEQASL
+669 QKEQCESAAL

-695 GFRLALL
+695 GFRLGLL
-702 CTTLYPKVGARERKI
+702 CTTLYPKIGVRERKI
-717 ICDFVEWWMHQD
+717 ICDFVNWWMHQD

-749 AVNISQRNVFAQ
+749 TVNINQRNVFAQ

-772 VVCKKENIKTRLRQ
+772 VICKKENIKTRLRQ
-786 IIYQWTQG
+786 IIYQWSQG
-794 KHIEVVEKFK
+794 KHIETIEKFK

>member
-1 MQFDVYFAKSTEKGL
+1 MQFDVYFAINTAKGL
-16 RPGVDPE
+16 RPGVTPE

-28 EIKKLIL
+28 DIKKQIL
-35 ENENWNKQIDEYR
+35 ENENWNRQIDDYR
-48 ETGNTELKMS
+48 ETGDTNLKSS

-70 DRANNA
+70 GRANDA

-99 WDTLC
+99 WDTLS

-136 YPTLIDNMNAVND
+136 YPTLIENMNAVNE

-170 FAFKANEILFE
+170 FAFKASEILFE
-181 NVRLFTSNESD
+181 SARLLLSSEPD
-192 FGDSIVNPEFEETD
+192 FGTSLVNDSFTEEIQDGD
-206 SEESENDTQT
+206 SSKTPT
-216 DEKEHASGKK
+216 
-226 PKASRSISGNV
+226 KAKSLRSISDNV

-257 LKTIVDKWV
+257 LITIVNKWV
-266 ELRGKPDEGEVHNY
+266 ELKGNPDAGEVHNY
-280 YNEMIKYFRNI
+280 YNEMVKYFRNI

-310 EECWSQVVSITK
+310 EECWSQIVSITK

-350 NALKEYMMS
+350 SALKQYMMS
-359 ENEKDPDGMPS
+359 ESEKDSDGMPS

-457 NIYLRIISKK
+457 NIYLRIIAKK

-590 QEFQLATLWKPI
+590 QEFQLATIWKPI

-617 DDNTYEKP
+617 DENTYESP
-625 CTLDLDEISMY
+625 CTVDLDEISMY

-655 EVDLT
+655 EVDMS
-660 WVMPTIEKF
+660 WIMPTIDKF
-669 QKEQCEQASL
+669 QKEQCDQAAL
-679 AYDRARDT
+679 AYDKARDT

-702 CTTLYPKVGARERKI
+702 CTTLYPKVGVRERRI
-717 ICDFVEWWMHQD
+717 ICDFVNWWMHQD

-737 GKKYNDVVDGIK
+737 GKKYNDVVEGVK
-749 AVNISQRNVFAQ
+749 PVNISQRNVFAQ

-786 IIYQWTQG
+786 IIYQWSQG
-794 KHIEVVEKFK
+794 KHIETIEKFK
-804 RYRKIKK
+804 RYRKVKK

>member
-1 MQFDVYFAKSTEKGL
+1 MNFDVYFAEPTAKGL
-16 RPGVDPE
+16 RPGVTPE

-28 EIKKLIL
+28 DIKKQIL
-35 ENENWNKQIDEYR
+35 ENENWAKQIDDYR
-48 ETGNTELKMS
+48 ETGDAELKQS

-136 YPTLIDNMNAVND
+136 YPTLIENMNAVNE
-149 IFNFDEYGDYDTKVK
+149 IFNFDEYGKYDTKVK

-170 FAFKANEILFE
+170 FAFKASEILFE
-181 NVRLFTSNESD
+181 SARLLLSTESD
-192 FGDSIVNPEFEETD
+192 FGTSLVNDAFAEEIQDGDSSKTPTK
-206 SEESENDTQT
+206 T
-216 DEKEHASGKK
+216 
-226 PKASRSISGNV
+226 KASRTISGNV
-237 PTLSEEEIK
+237 PELSDEEIK

-257 LKTIVDKWV
+257 LINIVKKWV
-266 ELRGKPDEGEVHNY
+266 EHRGTPDAGEVHNY

-299 FAILPKFGHTD
+299 FAILPKFGHSD
-310 EECWSQVVSITK
+310 EECWSQIVSITK
-322 ANTLSRIDREFFF
+322 ANTLSRIDKEFYFW
-335 FLKDNGFYVAREGEA
+335 LRDSGFWVAREGEA

-359 ENEKDPDGMPS
+359 DEEKDSNKMPA

-384 DFRLSVINALMAIM
+384 DFHLSVINALMAIM

-467 GANDKAPDLPHTSL
+467 GANDKSPDLPHTSL

-545 ANTFRGKVHLYW
+545 ANTFRGKVRLYW

-590 QEFQLATLWKPI
+590 QEFQLATIWKPI
-602 PAKGLKIIENYCKRC
+602 PAKGLETIQKYCKRC
-617 DDNTYEKP
+617 DENTYETP
-625 CTLDLDEISMY
+625 CTVDLDEAKML
-636 SDEEFDNQVDWQFK
+636 SDDEFDKQVDWQFK
-650 IKDKQ
+650 FKEKQ
-655 EVDLT
+655 EVDLS
-660 WVMPTIEKF
+660 WIMPTIEKF
-669 QKEQCEQASL
+669 QKEQCDQAAL
-679 AYDRARDT
+679 AYDKARDT

-702 CTTLYPKVGARERKI
+702 CTTLYQTVGARERKI
-717 ICDFVEWWMHQD
+717 ICNFVEWWMHQD

-737 GKKYNDVVDGIK
+737 GKKYNDVVDN
-749 AVNISQRNVFAQ
+749 ANQANISQRDVFKQ
-761 LKDEFTMDDLY
+761 LKDEFTKDDLY
-772 VVCKKENIKTRLRQ
+772 VVCKREGIKTRLTN
-786 IIYQWTQG
+786 IIWQWKDG
-794 KHIEVVEKFK
+794 KHIEEIVKNK
-804 RYRKIKK
+804 RWRKITKHETK
-811 NDDK
+811 

>member
-1 MQFDVYFAKSTEKGL
+1 MNFDVYFAQPTAKGL
-16 RPGVDPE
+16 RPGVTPE

-28 EIKKLIL
+28 DIRKLIL
-35 ENENWNKQIDEYR
+35 ENENWAKQIDDYR
-48 ETGNTELKMS
+48 ETGDAELKQS

-86 IDHIPEDKDCRQV
+86 IDHIPEDTDCRQV

-136 YPTLIDNMNAVND
+136 YPSLIENMNAVNE
-149 IFNFDEYGDYDTKVK
+149 IFNFSEYGDYDTKVK

-170 FAFKANEILFE
+170 FAFKASEILFE
-181 NVRLFTSNESD
+181 SARLLLSTESD
-192 FGDSIVNPEFEETD
+192 FGTSLVNDAFAEEVQDGDSSKTPTK
-206 SEESENDTQT
+206 T
-216 DEKEHASGKK
+216 
-226 PKASRSISGNV
+226 KASRTISGNV
-237 PTLSEEEIK
+237 PELSDEEIK

-257 LKTIVDKWV
+257 LINIVKKWV
-266 ELRGKPDEGEVHNY
+266 EHRGTPDAGEVHNY

-299 FAILPKFGHTD
+299 FAILPKFGHSD
-310 EECWSQVVSITK
+310 EECWSQIVSITK
-322 ANTLSRIDREFFF
+322 ANTLSRIDKEFYFW
-335 FLKDNGFYVAREGEA
+335 LRDSGFWVAREGEA

-359 ENEKDPDGMPS
+359 DEEKDSNKMPA

-384 DFRLSVINALMAIM
+384 DFHLSVINALMAIM

-443 GYVTLRDAVQSMRE
+443 DYVTLRDAVQSMRE

-467 GANDKAPDLPHTSL
+467 GANDKSPDLPHTSL

-545 ANTFRGKVHLYW
+545 ANTFRGKVRLYW

-590 QEFQLATLWKPI
+590 QEFQLATIWKPI
-602 PAKGLKIIENYCKRC
+602 PAKGLETIQKYCKRC
-617 DDNTYEKP
+617 DENTYETP
-625 CTLDLDEISMY
+625 CTVDLDEAKML
-636 SDEEFDNQVDWQFK
+636 SDDEFDKQVDWQFK
-650 IKDKQ
+650 FKEKQ
-655 EVDLT
+655 EVDLS
-660 WVMPTIEKF
+660 WIMPTIEKF
-669 QKEQCEQASL
+669 QKEQCDQAAL
-679 AYDRARDT
+679 AYDKARDT

-702 CTTLYPKVGARERKI
+702 CTTLYPTVGKKEKKTI
-717 ICDFVEWWMHQD
+717 IHFVEWWMHQD
-729 IECTLQLW
+729 IECTLRLW
-737 GKKYNDVVDGIK
+737 GKKYNDIVEENTTENL
-749 AVNISQRNVFAQ
+749 AQRDVFAQ
-761 LKDEFTMDDLY
+761 LKDEFTKDDVY
-772 VVCKKENIKTRLRQ
+772 VVCKRENIKTRINM
-786 IIYQWTQG
+786 IIYQWKKG
-794 KHIEVVEKFK
+794 KHIEEVTKNK
-804 RYRKIKK
+804 RWRKVKK
-811 NDDK
+811 NEK

>member
-1 MQFDVYFAKSTEKGL
+1 MRFDVYFAQPTAKGL
-16 RPGVDPE
+16 RPGVTPE

-28 EIKKLIL
+28 DIKKQIL
-35 ENENWNKQIDEYR
+35 ENENWNRQIDDYR
-48 ETGNTELKMS
+48 ETGDTKHKLS
-58 LPSINFVGRSVR
+58 LPAINFVGQSVR
-70 DRANNA
+70 GRSNDA

-104 MKVDYDWIVDNVI
+104 MKVDWDWIVENVI

-136 YPTLIDNMNAVND
+136 YPSLIENMNAVNE

-170 FAFKANEILFE
+170 FAFKADEILYE
-181 NVRLFTSNESD
+181 STRLLLSTESD
-192 FGDSIVNPEFEETD
+192 FGTSLVNDAFAEEIQDGDSSKTPTK
-206 SEESENDTQT
+206 T
-216 DEKEHASGKK
+216 
-226 PKASRSISGNV
+226 KASRSISDNV

-246 KYEQMEFRGTP
+246 KFEQMEFRGTP
-257 LKTIVDKWV
+257 LINIVKKWV
-266 ELRGKPDEGEVHNY
+266 EHRGTPDAGEVHNY

-299 FAILPKFGHTD
+299 FAILPKFGHSD
-310 EECWSQVVSITK
+310 EECWSQIVSITK
-322 ANTLSRIDREFFF
+322 ANTLSRIDKEFYFW
-335 FLKDNGFYVAREGEA
+335 LRDSGFWVAREGEA

-359 ENEKDPDGMPS
+359 DEEKDSNKMPA

-384 DFRLSVINALMAIM
+384 DFHLSVINALMAIM

-443 GYVTLRDAVQSMRE
+443 DYVTLRDAVQSMRE

-467 GANDKAPDLPHTSL
+467 GANDKSPDLPHTSL

-545 ANTFRGKVHLYW
+545 ANTFRGKVRLYW

-590 QEFQLATLWKPI
+590 QEFQLATIWKPI
-602 PAKGLKIIENYCKRC
+602 PAKGLETIQKYCKRC
-617 DDNTYEKP
+617 DDNTYETP
-625 CTLDLDEISMY
+625 CTVDLDEAKML
-636 SDEEFDNQVDWQFK
+636 SDDEFDKQVDWQFK
-650 IKDKQ
+650 FKEKQ
-655 EVDLT
+655 EVDLS
-660 WVMPTIEKF
+660 WIMPTIEKF
-669 QKEQCEQASL
+669 QKEQCDQAAL
-679 AYDRARDT
+679 AYDKARDT

-702 CTTLYPKVGARERKI
+702 CTTLYQTIGARERKI
-717 ICDFVEWWMHQD
+717 ICNFVEWWMHQD

-737 GKKYNDVVDGIK
+737 GKKYNEIVEN
-749 AVNISQRNVFAQ
+749 ATTQNISQRDVYSQ
-761 LKDEFTMDDLY
+761 LKDEFTIDDLY
-772 VVCKKENIKTRLRQ
+772 VVCKREGIKTRLKQ
-786 IIYQWTQG
+786 IIYNWKKG
-794 KHIEVVEKFK
+794 HHIEVVVNGK
-804 RYRKIKK
+804 RFRKVKK
-811 NDDK
+811 DETK

>member
-1 MQFDVYFAKSTEKGL
+1 MKFDVYFAMNTAKGL
-16 RPGVDPE
+16 RPGVTPE

-28 EIKKLIL
+28 DIKKQIL
-35 ENENWNKQIDEYR
+35 ENENWCQQIDDYR
-48 ETGNTELKMS
+48 ETRNAELKQS

-136 YPTLIDNMNAVND
+136 YPTLIENMNAVNE

-170 FAFKANEILFE
+170 FAFKASEILFE
-181 NVRLFTSNESD
+181 SARLLLSTESD
-192 FGDSIVNPEFEETD
+192 FGTSLVNDAFAEEIQDGDSSKTPTK
-206 SEESENDTQT
+206 T
-216 DEKEHASGKK
+216 
-226 PKASRSISGNV
+226 KASRTISGNV
-237 PTLSEEEIK
+237 PELSDEEIK

-257 LKTIVDKWV
+257 LINIVNRWV
-266 ELRGKPDEGEVHNY
+266 EKRGTPDAGEVHNY

-299 FAILPKFGHTD
+299 FAILPRFGHSA
-310 EECWSQVVSITK
+310 EECWGQIVSITK
-322 ANTLSRIDREFFF
+322 ANTLSRIDKEFYF
-335 FLKDNGFYVAREGEA
+335 FLKDNGFYVAKESEA

-359 ENEKDPDGMPS
+359 DEEKDPDKMPT

-384 DFRLSVINALMAIM
+384 DFHLSVINALMAIL

-443 GYVTLRDAVQSMRE
+443 DYVTLRDQVQSLRE
-457 NIYLRIISKK
+457 NIYLRIIQKK
-467 GANDKAPDLPHTSL
+467 GANDKAPDVPHTSI

-545 ANTFRGKVHLYW
+545 ANTFRGKVRLYW

-562 GTMAQVNNYFKNV
+562 GTIAQVNNYFKNV

-590 QEFQLATLWKPI
+590 QEFQLATIWKPI
-602 PAKGLKIIENYCKRC
+602 NQKGLKTIQNYCKRC
-617 DDNTYEKP
+617 DDNTYMSP
-625 CTLDLDEISMY
+625 CEVDIEEAKTMGEQ
-636 SDEEFDNQVDWQFK
+636 EFDDNIDWHFQ
-650 IKDKQ
+650 IKEKQ
-655 EVDLT
+655 EVDMS
-660 WVMPTIEKF
+660 WIMPTIEKF
-669 QKEQCEQASL
+669 QKEQCDQAAL

-702 CTTLYPKVGARERKI
+702 CTTLYPTVGKKEKKTI
-717 ICDFVEWWMHQD
+717 IHFVEWWMHQD
-729 IECTLQLW
+729 IECTLRLW
-737 GKKYNDVVDGIK
+737 GKKYNDIVEENTTENL
-749 AVNISQRNVFAQ
+749 AQRDVFAQ
-761 LKDEFTMDDLY
+761 LKDEFTKDDVY
-772 VVCKKENIKTRLRQ
+772 VVCKRENIKTRINM
-786 IIYQWTQG
+786 IIYQWKKG
-794 KHIEVVEKFK
+794 KHIEEITKNK
-804 RYRKIKK
+804 RWRKVKK
-811 NDDK
+811 NEK

>member
-1 MQFDVYFAKSTEKGL
+1 MRFDVYFAQPTAKGL
-16 RPGVDPE
+16 RPGVAPE

-28 EIKKLIL
+28 DIRKLVL
-35 ENENWNKQIDEYR
+35 ENENWMKQIDEYR
-48 ETGNTELKMS
+48 ETGNTELKQS
-58 LPSINFVGRSVR
+58 LPSINFVGYSVR
-70 DRANNA
+70 GRANDA

-104 MKVDYDWIVDNVI
+104 MKVDWDWIVDNVI

-125 HGIHIIFKSQG
+125 HGIHIIFRSQG
-136 YPTLIDNMNAVND
+136 YPTLIENMNAVNE
-149 IFNFDEYGDYDTKVK
+149 IFNFDEYGDYDTAVK

-170 FAFKANEILFE
+170 FAFKASEILFE
-181 NVRLFTSNESD
+181 SARLVMGTEPD
-192 FGDSIVNPEFEETD
+192 FGESIVNPAFQETLP
-206 SEESENDTQT
+206 ESETEVQG
-216 DEKEHASGKK
+216 EASKVAK
-226 PKASRSISGNV
+226 KASRTISANV
-237 PTLSEEEIK
+237 PVLSEEEIK

-257 LKTIVDKWV
+257 LINIVKKWV
-266 ELRGKPDEGEVHNY
+266 EHRGTPDAGEVHNY

-299 FAILPKFGHTD
+299 FAILPKFGHSD
-310 EECWSQVVSITK
+310 EECWSQIVSITK
-322 ANTLSRIDREFFF
+322 ANTLSRIDKEFYFW
-335 FLKDNGFYVAREGEA
+335 LRDSGFWVAREGEA

-359 ENEKDPDGMPS
+359 DEEKDSNKMPA

-384 DFRLSVINALMAIM
+384 DFHLSVINALMAIM

-443 GYVTLRDAVQSMRE
+443 DYVTLRDAVQSMRE

-467 GANDKAPDLPHTSL
+467 GANDKSPDLPHTSL

-545 ANTFRGKVHLYW
+545 ANTFRGKVRLYW

-590 QEFQLATLWKPI
+590 QEFQLATIWKPI
-602 PAKGLKIIENYCKRC
+602 PAKGLETIKKYCKRC
-617 DDNTYEKP
+617 DDNTYETP
-625 CTLDLDEISMY
+625 CTVDLDEAKML
-636 SDEEFDNQVDWQFK
+636 SDDEFDKQVDWQFK
-650 IKDKQ
+650 FKEKQ
-655 EVDLT
+655 EVDLS
-660 WVMPTIEKF
+660 WIMPTIEKF
-669 QKEQCEQASL
+669 QKEQCDQAAL
-679 AYDRARDT
+679 AYDKARDT

-702 CTTLYPKVGARERKI
+702 CTTLYQTVGARERKI
-717 ICDFVEWWMHQD
+717 ICNFVEWWMHQD

-737 GKKYNDVVDGIK
+737 GKKYNEIVEN
-749 AVNISQRNVFAQ
+749 ATTQNISQRDVYSQ
-761 LKDEFTMDDLY
+761 LKDEFTIDDLY
-772 VVCKKENIKTRLRQ
+772 VVCKREGIKTRLKQ
-786 IIYQWTQG
+786 IIYNWKKG
-794 KHIEVVEKFK
+794 HHIEVVVNGK
-804 RYRKIKK
+804 RFRKVKK
-811 NDDK
+811 DETK

>member
-1 MQFDVYFAKSTEKGL
+1 
-16 RPGVDPE
+16 
-23 PMEWS
+23 
-28 EIKKLIL
+28 
-35 ENENWNKQIDEYR
+35 
-48 ETGNTELKMS
+48 
-58 LPSINFVGRSVR
+58 
-70 DRANNA
+70 
-76 MIPTQLFMID
+76 MID
-86 IDHIPEDKDCRQV
+86 IDHVPVEQCRAAF
-99 WDTLC
+99 DTMC
-104 MKVDYDWIVDNVI
+104 MKVDWDWIVDNVM

-125 HGIHIIFKSQG
+125 GIHIIFKSQG
-136 YPTLIDNMNAVND
+136 YPTLIENMNAVNE
-149 IFNFDEYGDYDTKVK
+149 IFNFNEYGDYDTAVK

-170 FAFKANEILFE
+170 FAFKASEILFE
-181 NVRLFTSNESD
+181 SARLLLSTESD
-192 FGDSIVNPEFEETD
+192 FGTSLVNDAFAEEIQDGDSSKTPTK
-206 SEESENDTQT
+206 T
-216 DEKEHASGKK
+216 
-226 PKASRSISGNV
+226 KASRTISGNV
-237 PTLSEEEIK
+237 PELSDEEIK

-257 LKTIVDKWV
+257 LINIVKKWV
-266 ELRGKPDEGEVHNY
+266 EHRGTPDAGEVHNY

-299 FAILPKFGHTD
+299 FAILPKFGHSD
-310 EECWSQVVSITK
+310 EECWSQIVSITK
-322 ANTLSRIDREFFF
+322 ANTLSRIDKEFYFW
-335 FLKDNGFYVAREGEA
+335 LRDSGFWVAREGEA

-359 ENEKDPDGMPS
+359 DEEKDSNKMPA

-384 DFRLSVINALMAIM
+384 DFHLSVINALMAIM

-443 GYVTLRDAVQSMRE
+443 DYVTLRDAVQSMRE

-467 GANDKAPDLPHTSL
+467 GANDKSPDLPHTSL

-545 ANTFRGKVHLYW
+545 ANTFRGKVRLYW

-590 QEFQLATLWKPI
+590 QEFQLATIWKPI
-602 PAKGLKIIENYCKRC
+602 PAKGLETIQKYCKRC
-617 DDNTYEKP
+617 DENTYETP
-625 CTLDLDEISMY
+625 CTVDLDEAKML
-636 SDEEFDNQVDWQFK
+636 SDDEFDKQVDWQFK
-650 IKDKQ
+650 FKEKQ
-655 EVDLT
+655 EVDLS
-660 WVMPTIEKF
+660 WIMPTIEKF
-669 QKEQCEQASL
+669 QKEQCDQAAL
-679 AYDRARDT
+679 AYDKARDT

-702 CTTLYPKVGARERKI
+702 CTTLYQTIGARERKI
-717 ICDFVEWWMHQD
+717 ICNFVEWWMHQD

-737 GKKYNDVVDGIK
+737 GKKYNEIVEN
-749 AVNISQRNVFAQ
+749 ATTQNISQRDVYSQ
-761 LKDEFTMDDLY
+761 LKDEFTIDDLY
-772 VVCKKENIKTRLRQ
+772 VVCKREGIKTRLKQ
-786 IIYQWTQG
+786 IIYNWKKG
-794 KHIEVVEKFK
+794 HHIEVVVNGRRF
-804 RYRKIKK
+804 RKVKK
-811 NDDK
+811 DETK

>member
-1 MQFDVYFAKSTEKGL
+1 MRFDVYFAQPTAKGL
-16 RPGVDPE
+16 RPGVTPE

-28 EIKKLIL
+28 DIRKLIL
-35 ENENWNKQIDEYR
+35 ENENWSKQIDDYR
-48 ETGNTELKMS
+48 ETGDAELKQS

-86 IDHIPEDKDCRQV
+86 IDHIPEDKDCQQV

-136 YPTLIDNMNAVND
+136 YPTLIENMNAVNE

-170 FAFKANEILFE
+170 FAFKASEILFE
-181 NVRLFTSNESD
+181 SARLLLSTESD
-192 FGDSIVNPEFEETD
+192 FGTSLVNDAFAEEIQDGDSSKTPTK
-206 SEESENDTQT
+206 T
-216 DEKEHASGKK
+216 
-226 PKASRSISGNV
+226 KASRTISGNV
-237 PTLSEEEIK
+237 PELSDEEIK

-257 LKTIVDKWV
+257 LINIVNKWV
-266 ELRGKPDEGEVHNY
+266 EKRGTPDEGEVHNY

-291 TSNNRKWL
+291 TSNNKKWL
-299 FAILPKFGHTD
+299 FAILPRFNHTA
-310 EECWSQVVSITK
+310 EECWGQIVSITK

-335 FLKDNGFYVAREGEA
+335 FLKDNGFYVPREGEA

-359 ENEKDPDGMPS
+359 DEEKDPDKMPA

-384 DFRLSVINALMAIM
+384 DFHLSVINALMAIM

-545 ANTFRGKVHLYW
+545 ANTFRGKVRLYW

-590 QEFQLATLWKPI
+590 QEFQLATIWKPI
-602 PAKGLKIIENYCKRC
+602 PAKGLETIQKYCKRC
-617 DDNTYEKP
+617 DENTYETP
-625 CTLDLDEISMY
+625 CTVDLDEAKML
-636 SDEEFDNQVDWQFK
+636 SDDEFDKQVDWQFK
-650 IKDKQ
+650 FKEKQ
-655 EVDLT
+655 EVDLS
-660 WVMPTIEKF
+660 WIMPTIEKF
-669 QKEQCEQASL
+669 QKEQCDKAAL
-679 AYDRARDT
+679 AYDKARDT

-702 CTTLYPKVGARERKI
+702 CTTLYQTVGARERKI
-717 ICDFVEWWMHQD
+717 ICNFVDWWMHQD

-737 GKKYNDVVDGIK
+737 GKKYNDVVDN
-749 AVNISQRNVFAQ
+749 ANQANISQRDVFKQ
-761 LKDEFTMDDLY
+761 LKDEFTKDDLY
-772 VVCKKENIKTRLRQ
+772 VVCKREGIKTRLTN
-786 IIYQWTQG
+786 IIWQWKDG
-794 KHIEVVEKFK
+794 KHIEEIVKNK
-804 RYRKIKK
+804 RWRKITKHETK
-811 NDDK
+811 

>member
-1 MQFDVYFAKSTEKGL
+1 MRFDVYFAEPTAKGL
-16 RPGVDPE
+16 RPGVTPE

-28 EIKKLIL
+28 DIKKQIL
-35 ENENWNKQIDEYR
+35 ENENWAKQIDDYR
-48 ETGNTELKMS
+48 ETGNAELKQS

-136 YPTLIDNMNAVND
+136 YPTLIENMNAVNE
-149 IFNFDEYGDYDTKVK
+149 IFNFDEYGKYDTKVK

-170 FAFKANEILFE
+170 FAFKASEILFE
-181 NVRLFTSNESD
+181 SARLLLSTESD
-192 FGDSIVNPEFEETD
+192 FGTSLVNDAFAEEIQDGDSSKTPTK
-206 SEESENDTQT
+206 T
-216 DEKEHASGKK
+216 
-226 PKASRSISGNV
+226 KASRTISGNV
-237 PTLSEEEIK
+237 PELSDEEIK

-257 LKTIVDKWV
+257 LINIVKKWV
-266 ELRGKPDEGEVHNY
+266 EHRGTPDAGEVHNY

-299 FAILPKFGHTD
+299 FAILPKFGHSD
-310 EECWSQVVSITK
+310 EECWSQIVSITK
-322 ANTLSRIDREFFF
+322 ANTLSRIDKEFYFW
-335 FLKDNGFYVAREGEA
+335 LRDSGFWVAREGEA

-359 ENEKDPDGMPS
+359 DEEKDSNKMPA

-384 DFRLSVINALMAIM
+384 DFHLSVINALMAIM

-443 GYVTLRDAVQSMRE
+443 DYVTLRDAVQSMRE

-467 GANDKAPDLPHTSL
+467 GANDKSPDLPHTSL

-545 ANTFRGKVHLYW
+545 ANTFRGKVRLYW

-562 GTMAQVNNYFKNV
+562 GTMAQVSNYFKNV

-602 PAKGLKIIENYCKRC
+602 PTKGLKIIENYCKRC
-617 DDNTYEKP
+617 DENTYEKP
-625 CTLDLDEISMY
+625 CTVDLEEAQML
-636 SDEEFDNQVDWQFK
+636 SDDEFDEQVDWHFQ
-650 IKDKQ
+650 IKEKQ
-655 EVDLT
+655 EVDLS
-660 WVMPTIEKF
+660 WIMPTIEKF
-669 QKEQCEQASL
+669 QKEQCDKAAL
-679 AYDRARDT
+679 AYDKARDT

-702 CTTLYPKVGARERKI
+702 CTTLYQTVGARERKI
-717 ICDFVEWWMHQD
+717 ICNFVDWWMHQD

-737 GKKYNDVVDGIK
+737 GKKYNDVVDN
-749 AVNISQRNVFAQ
+749 ANQANISQRDVFKQ
-761 LKDEFTMDDLY
+761 LKDEFTKDDLY
-772 VVCKKENIKTRLRQ
+772 VVCKREGIKTRLTN
-786 IIYQWTQG
+786 IIWQWKDG
-794 KHIEVVEKFK
+794 KHIEEVVKNK
-804 RYRKIKK
+804 RWRKITKHETK
-811 NDDK
+811 

>member
-1 MQFDVYFAKSTEKGL
+1 MRFDVYFAQPTAKGL
-16 RPGVDPE
+16 RPGVTPE

-28 EIKKLIL
+28 DIKKLIL
-35 ENENWNKQIDEYR
+35 ENENWAKQIDDYR
-48 ETGNTELKMS
+48 ETGNTELKQS

-136 YPTLIDNMNAVND
+136 YPTLIENMNAVNE
-149 IFNFDEYGDYDTKVK
+149 IFNFDEYGKYDTKVK

-170 FAFKANEILFE
+170 FAFKASEILFE
-181 NVRLFTSNESD
+181 SARLLLSTESD
-192 FGDSIVNPEFEETD
+192 FGTSLVNDAFAEEIQDGDSSKTPTK
-206 SEESENDTQT
+206 T
-216 DEKEHASGKK
+216 
-226 PKASRSISGNV
+226 KASRTISGNV
-237 PTLSEEEIK
+237 PELSDEEIK

-257 LKTIVDKWV
+257 LINIVKKWV
-266 ELRGKPDEGEVHNY
+266 EHRGTPDAGEVHNY

-299 FAILPKFGHTD
+299 FAILPKFGHSD
-310 EECWSQVVSITK
+310 EECWSQIVSITK
-322 ANTLSRIDREFFF
+322 ANTLSRIDKEFYFW
-335 FLKDNGFYVAREGEA
+335 LRDSGFWVAREGEA

-359 ENEKDPDGMPS
+359 DEEKDSNKMPA

-384 DFRLSVINALMAIM
+384 DFHLSVINALMAIM

-443 GYVTLRDAVQSMRE
+443 DYVTLRDAVQSMRE

-467 GANDKAPDLPHTSL
+467 GANDKSPDLPHTSL

-545 ANTFRGKVHLYW
+545 ANTFRGKVRLYW

-562 GTMAQVNNYFKNV
+562 GTMAQVSNYFKNV

-617 DDNTYEKP
+617 DENTYEKP
-625 CTLDLDEISMY
+625 CTVDLEEAQML
-636 SDEEFDNQVDWQFK
+636 SDDEFDEQVDWHFQ
-650 IKDKQ
+650 IKEKQ
-655 EVDLT
+655 EVDLS
-660 WVMPTIEKF
+660 WIMPTIEKF
-669 QKEQCEQASL
+669 QKEQCDKAAL
-679 AYDRARDT
+679 AYDKARDT

-702 CTTLYPKVGARERKI
+702 CTTLYQTVGARERKI
-717 ICDFVEWWMHQD
+717 ICNFVDWWMHQD

-737 GKKYNDVVDGIK
+737 GKKYNDVVDN
-749 AVNISQRNVFAQ
+749 ANQANISQRDVFKQ
-761 LKDEFTMDDLY
+761 LKDEFTKDDLY
-772 VVCKKENIKTRLRQ
+772 VVCKREGIKTRLTN
-786 IIYQWTQG
+786 IIWQWKDG
-794 KHIEVVEKFK
+794 KHIEEIVKNK
-804 RYRKIKK
+804 RWRKITKHETK
-811 NDDK
+811 

>member
-1 MQFDVYFAKSTEKGL
+1 MQFDVYFAINTAKGL
-16 RPGVDPE
+16 RPGVTPE

-28 EIKKLIL
+28 DIKKQIL
-35 ENENWNKQIDEYR
+35 ENENWNRQIDDYR
-48 ETGNTELKMS
+48 QTGDTNLKSS

-70 DRANNA
+70 GRANDA

-86 IDHIPEDKDCRQV
+86 IDHISEDKDCRQV

-104 MKVDYDWIVDNVI
+104 MKVDWDWIVDNVI

-136 YPTLIDNMNAVND
+136 HPSLIENMNAVNE

-170 FAFKANEILFE
+170 FAFKADEILYE
-181 NVRLFTSNESD
+181 STRLFINNESD
-192 FGDSIVNPEFEETD
+192 FGTSLVNEAFTEEVQD
-206 SEESENDTQT
+206 GNSSETPT
-216 DEKEHASGKK
+216 K
-226 PKASRSISGNV
+226 PKAPRSISENV

-257 LKTIVDKWV
+257 LITIVNKWV
-266 ELRGKPDEGEVHNY
+266 ELKGNPDAGEVHNY
-280 YNEMIKYFRNI
+280 YNEMVKYFRNI

-310 EECWSQVVSITK
+310 EECWSQIVSITK

-350 NALKEYMMS
+350 SALKEYMMS
-359 ENEKDPDGMPS
+359 DGEKATDGMPT
-370 LPPVFREFVKSAPK
+370 LPPVFREFVRSAPK

-457 NIYLRIISKK
+457 NIYLRIIAKK
-467 GANDKAPDLPHTSL
+467 GANDKAPDQPHTSL

-617 DDNTYEKP
+617 DENTYESP
-625 CTLDLDEISMY
+625 CTVDLDEISML
-636 SDEEFDNQVDWQFK
+636 SDDEFDNQVDWQFK

-655 EVDLT
+655 EVDMS
-660 WVMPTIEKF
+660 WIMPTIEVF
-669 QKEQCEQASL
+669 QKEQCEQAAL

-695 GFRLALL
+695 GFRLGLL
-702 CTTLYPKVGARERKI
+702 CTTLYPKVGVRERRI
-717 ICDFVEWWMHQD
+717 ICDFVNWWMHQD

-772 VVCKKENIKTRLRQ
+772 VVCKKEGIKTRLRQ
-786 IIYQWTQG
+786 IIYQWSQG
-794 KHIEVVEKFK
+794 KHIETIEKFK

>member
-1 MQFDVYFAKSTEKGL
+1 MRFDVYFAQPTAKGL
-16 RPGVDPE
+16 RPGVTPE

-28 EIKKLIL
+28 DIRKLIL
-35 ENENWNKQIDEYR
+35 ENENWSKQIDDYR
-48 ETGNTELKMS
+48 ETGDAELKQS

-86 IDHIPEDKDCRQV
+86 IDHIPEDKDCQQV

-136 YPTLIDNMNAVND
+136 YPTLIENMNAVNE

-170 FAFKANEILFE
+170 FAFKASEILFE
-181 NVRLFTSNESD
+181 SARLLLSTESD
-192 FGDSIVNPEFEETD
+192 FGTSLVNDAFAEEIQDGDSSKTPTK
-206 SEESENDTQT
+206 T
-216 DEKEHASGKK
+216 
-226 PKASRSISGNV
+226 KASRTISGNV
-237 PTLSEEEIK
+237 PELSDEEIK

-257 LKTIVDKWV
+257 LINIVNKWV
-266 ELRGKPDEGEVHNY
+266 EKRGTPDEGEVHNY

-291 TSNNRKWL
+291 TSNNKKWL
-299 FAILPKFGHTD
+299 FAILPRFNHTA
-310 EECWSQVVSITK
+310 EECWGQIVSITK

-335 FLKDNGFYVAREGEA
+335 FLKDNGFYVPREGEA

-359 ENEKDPDGMPS
+359 DEEKDPDKMPA

-384 DFRLSVINALMAIM
+384 DFHLSVINALMAIM

-443 GYVTLRDAVQSMRE
+443 DYVTLRDAVQSMRE

-467 GANDKAPDLPHTSL
+467 GANDKSPDLPHTSL

-545 ANTFRGKVHLYW
+545 ANTFRGKVRLYW

-590 QEFQLATLWKPI
+590 QEFQLATIWKPI
-602 PAKGLKIIENYCKRC
+602 PAKGLETIQKYCKRC
-617 DDNTYEKP
+617 DENTYETP
-625 CTLDLDEISMY
+625 CTVDLDEAKML
-636 SDEEFDNQVDWQFK
+636 SDDEFDKQVDWHFQ
-650 IKDKQ
+650 IKEKQ
-655 EVDLT
+655 EVDLS
-660 WVMPTIEKF
+660 WIMPTIEKF
-669 QKEQCEQASL
+669 QKEQCDKAAL
-679 AYDRARDT
+679 AYDKARDT

-702 CTTLYPKVGARERKI
+702 CTTLYQTVGARERKI
-717 ICDFVEWWMHQD
+717 ICNFVDWWMHQD

-737 GKKYNDVVDGIK
+737 GKKYNDVVDN
-749 AVNISQRNVFAQ
+749 ANQANISQRDVFKQ
-761 LKDEFTMDDLY
+761 LKDEFTKDDLY
-772 VVCKKENIKTRLRQ
+772 VVCKREGIKTRLTN
-786 IIYQWTQG
+786 IIWQWKDG
-794 KHIEVVEKFK
+794 KHIEEIVKNK
-804 RYRKIKK
+804 RWRKITKHETK
-811 NDDK
+811 

>member
-1 MQFDVYFAKSTEKGL
+1 MIFDVYFAQPTAKGL
-16 RPGVDPE
+16 RPGVTPE

-28 EIKKLIL
+28 DIRKLIL
-35 ENENWNKQIDEYR
+35 ENENWAKQIDDYR
-48 ETGNTELKMS
+48 ETGDTKHKMS
-58 LPSINFVGRSVR
+58 LPAINFVGQSVR
-70 DRANNA
+70 GRSNDA

-86 IDHIPEDKDCRQV
+86 IDHIPADKDCRQV

-136 YPTLIDNMNAVND
+136 YPTLIENMNAVNE

-170 FAFKANEILFE
+170 FAFKASEILFE
-181 NVRLFTSNESD
+181 SARLLLSTESD
-192 FGDSIVNPEFEETD
+192 FGTSLVNDAFAEEIQDGDSSKTPTK
-206 SEESENDTQT
+206 T
-216 DEKEHASGKK
+216 
-226 PKASRSISGNV
+226 KASRTISANV
-237 PTLSEEEIK
+237 PELSDEEIK

-257 LKTIVDKWV
+257 LINIVKKWV
-266 ELRGKPDEGEVHNY
+266 EHRGTPDAGEVHNY

-299 FAILPKFGHTD
+299 FAILPKFGHSD
-310 EECWSQVVSITK
+310 EECWSQIVSITK
-322 ANTLSRIDREFFF
+322 ANTLSRIDKEFYFW
-335 FLKDNGFYVAREGEA
+335 LRDSGFWVAREGEA

-359 ENEKDPDGMPS
+359 DEEKDSNKMPA

-384 DFRLSVINALMAIM
+384 DFHLSVINALMAIM

-443 GYVTLRDAVQSMRE
+443 DYVTLRDAVQSMRE

-467 GANDKAPDLPHTSL
+467 GANDKSPDLPHTSL

-545 ANTFRGKVHLYW
+545 ANTFRGKVRLYW

-590 QEFQLATLWKPI
+590 QEFQLATIWKPI
-602 PAKGLKIIENYCKRC
+602 PAKGLETIQKYCKRC
-617 DDNTYEKP
+617 DDNTYETP
-625 CTLDLDEISMY
+625 CTVDLDEAKML
-636 SDEEFDNQVDWQFK
+636 SDDEFDKQVDWQFK
-650 IKDKQ
+650 FKEKQ
-655 EVDLT
+655 EVDLS
-660 WVMPTIEKF
+660 WIMPTIEKF
-669 QKEQCEQASL
+669 QKEQCDQAAL
-679 AYDRARDT
+679 AYDKARDT

-702 CTTLYPKVGARERKI
+702 CTTLYQTIGARERKI
-717 ICDFVEWWMHQD
+717 ICNFVEWWMHQD

-737 GKKYNDVVDGIK
+737 GKKYNEIVEN
-749 AVNISQRNVFAQ
+749 ATTQNISQRNVFAQ
-761 LKDEFTMDDLY
+761 LKDEFTVDDLY
-772 VVCKKENIKTRLRQ
+772 VVCKREGIKTRLKQ
-786 IIYQWTQG
+786 IIYKWSHD
-794 KHIEVVEKFK
+794 KHIEVVVKGK
-804 RYRKIKK
+804 KYRKVKK
-811 NDDK
+811 DETK

>member
-1 MQFDVYFAKSTEKGL
+1 
-16 RPGVDPE
+16 
-23 PMEWS
+23 MEWS
-28 EIKKLIL
+28 DIKKQIL
-35 ENENWNKQIDEYR
+35 ENENWAKQIDEFR

-136 YPTLIDNMNAVND
+136 YPTLIENMNAVNE
-149 IFNFDEYGDYDTKVK
+149 IFNFDEYGKYDTKVK

-170 FAFKANEILFE
+170 FAFKASEILFE
-181 NVRLFTSNESD
+181 SARLLLSTESD
-192 FGDSIVNPEFEETD
+192 FGTSLVNDAFAEEVQDGDSSKTPTK
-206 SEESENDTQT
+206 T
-216 DEKEHASGKK
+216 
-226 PKASRSISGNV
+226 KASRTISGNV
-237 PTLSEEEIK
+237 PELSDEEIK

-257 LKTIVDKWV
+257 LINIVNKWV
-266 ELRGKPDEGEVHNY
+266 EKRGTPDEGEVHNY

-291 TSNNRKWL
+291 TSNNKKWL
-299 FAILPKFGHTD
+299 FAILPRFNHTA
-310 EECWSQVVSITK
+310 EECWGQIVSITK

-335 FLKDNGFYVAREGEA
+335 FLKDNGFYVPREGEA

-359 ENEKDPDGMPS
+359 DEEKDPDKMPA

-384 DFRLSVINALMAIM
+384 DFHLSVINALMAIM

-443 GYVTLRDAVQSMRE
+443 DYVTLRDAVQSMRE

-467 GANDKAPDLPHTSL
+467 GANDKSPDLPHTSL

-545 ANTFRGKVHLYW
+545 ANTFRGKVRLYW

-590 QEFQLATLWKPI
+590 QEFQLATIWKPI
-602 PAKGLKIIENYCKRC
+602 PAKGLETIQKYCKRC
-617 DDNTYEKP
+617 DENTYETP
-625 CTLDLDEISMY
+625 CTVDLDEAKML
-636 SDEEFDNQVDWQFK
+636 SDDEFDKQVDWQFK
-650 IKDKQ
+650 FKEKQ
-655 EVDLT
+655 EVDLS
-660 WVMPTIEKF
+660 WIMPTIEKF
-669 QKEQCEQASL
+669 QKEQCDQAAL
-679 AYDRARDT
+679 AYDKARDT

-702 CTTLYPKVGARERKI
+702 CTTLYQTVGARERKI
-717 ICDFVEWWMHQD
+717 ICNFVEWWMHQD

-737 GKKYNDVVDGIK
+737 GKKYNEIVEN
-749 AVNISQRNVFAQ
+749 ATTQNISQRNVFAQ
-761 LKDEFTMDDLY
+761 LKDEFTVDDLY
-772 VVCKKENIKTRLRQ
+772 VVCKREGIKTRLKQ
-786 IIYQWTQG
+786 IIYNWKKS
-794 KHIEVVEKFK
+794 KHIDVVVPGK
-804 RYRKIKK
+804 RFIKTK
-811 NDDK
+811 KDETGK